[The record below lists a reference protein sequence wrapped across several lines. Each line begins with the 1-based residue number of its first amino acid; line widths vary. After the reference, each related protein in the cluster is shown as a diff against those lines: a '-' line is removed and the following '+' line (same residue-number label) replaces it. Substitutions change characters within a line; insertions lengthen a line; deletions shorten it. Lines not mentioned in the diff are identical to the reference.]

1 MKAQRAVHKLLTQ
14 SDFSIDQ
21 VLYPPAEE
29 VESAKVSPLFAPLL
43 TENDVEKG
51 AEKGEKASKSKLIE
65 KSEIVGKTFELCKA
79 YKPTKSFETGPR
91 DYSCA
96 EIAKA

>member
-43 TENDVEKG
+43 TENDV
-51 AEKGEKASKSKLIE
+51 
-65 KSEIVGKTFELCKA
+65 
-79 YKPTKSFETGPR
+79 
-91 DYSCA
+91 
-96 EIAKA
+96 